1 MTCYTVNKHIEEHIE
16 EHYKVLFQGALSG
29 ALQRATKVLAQKFTK
44 QTFNNKDIV
53 SLQSRHQELF
63 STALLAIQICQT
75 FFTDLVG

>member
-29 ALQRATKVLAQKFTK
+29 ALQRATKVLAQRK

-63 STALLAIQICQT
+63 STALLAIQISQT